1 MLSFTKEYGKIYDN
15 KKIGE
20 VHLKKA
26 VVTGASSGI
35 GRAITEVLL
44 HLGYSVVGVSRSIT
58 QEHFESEHFHAISA
72 DLSSEAELLKLCEEL
87 KKEDI
92 FILINAAGFGRFEP
106 HEALNA
112 KTITTMTFVNLTAP
126 MLLTNATLRS
136 LKKNEGYLINI
147 NSIEAIRASKFAGVY
162 SATKAGLKAFGDSL
176 FEETRKSG
184 LSITNINPDMTES
197 GFYDMLRFDVSQK
210 EDEKLFAQDIA
221 EAVRHILTMRKGAVV
236 SEYTIRSLK
245 FGIRKKPKK

>member
-1 MLSFTKEYGKIYDN
+1 MKL
-15 KKIGE
+15 
-20 VHLKKA
+20 A
-26 VVTGASSGI
+26 VISGTSSGI
-35 GRAITEVLL
+35 GNAIALRLLKMGYKVLGL
-44 HLGYSVVGVSRSIT
+44 SRTSTI
-58 QEHFESEHFHAISA
+58 EDKNYKHFKV
-72 DLSSEAELLKLCEEL
+72 DLSSEKETLKLCEIF

-92 FILINAAGFGRFEP
+92 HILINAAGFGKFEP
-106 HEALNA
+106 HEELNA
-112 KTITTMTFVNLTAP
+112 KTITEMTFLNLTAP

-136 LKKNEGYLINI
+136 LKKSDGYLINI

-197 GFYDMLRFDVSQK
+197 GFYDELRFETSKK
-210 EDEKLFAQDIA
+210 EDEKLLASDIA
-221 EAVRHILTMRKGAVV
+221 HAVEHILSMRKGAVV

-245 FGIRKKPKK
+245 FGISKKR